1 MLGLLG
7 CFARPRFP
15 PPKSSAPS
23 SAMSKVRAVD
33 SPELIEHG
41 DRLAALADRRFAFP
55 TANPAAEAR
64 TRQLH
69 DHLEGF
75 VLPRLADI
83 DAPLLVLILGPTGA
97 GKSSLLNTIAGAE
110 VSKAGVLRPTTK
122 DAVLYTSE
130 SDSSRILA
138 SGRLAAIAKERLR
151 LAAVPATADG
161 VAVIDAPDID
171 SVERDNRELADVLVE
186 ISDLCVFVTTA
197 TRYADLVPWEGL
209 HRVRERGLPLVVV
222 LNRVPADEEDRRAV
236 VADAKRLLSETDTP
250 DKKQPVEL
258 IAIDEGDVDP
268 RVNGLAREKARP
280 LLERIARLAA
290 EADER
295 RDVATR
301 ALAGSLRGLAPLA
314 HSIADDLEHE
324 AIDADAL
331 RRIAATT
338 YAEELAS
345 LARAMQA
352 GLMLREEVLRRW
364 NDFVGADQVA
374 RFISSGIG
382 RLRAILITAFRGTPA
397 APVTVVEAEMTTTLE
412 ALALRHATDAARR
425 TSIAWSERSEAAALV
440 AANHALWSASEGF
453 GSAVREGLGAWMGAI
468 VDDVR
473 AHAGRKRAV
482 AQVAALGVN
491 AVAVAVMLGVFAYT
505 AGLTGAE
512 VGIAAGTAFLNQK
525 LLEAIFGEGA
535 MGELINNARAR
546 LEALLASLFED
557 ERGRFEVLV
566 PPPGGLRE
574 LAGGTLAD
582 VAVLD
587 LPDFDSVAL
596 EHRERVDGLLPRI
609 DAVAWIVD
617 PEKYKDQ
624 IMHGGYLTEFAP
636 RLRRQ
641 IVVLNRSDLLSPGD
655 ASRVAEDMRAQL

>member
-1 MLGLLG
+1 MD
-7 CFARPRFP
+7 
-15 PPKSSAPS
+15 
-23 SAMSKVRAVD
+23 SK
-33 SPELIEHG
+33 ELIERCN
-41 DRLAALADRRFAFP
+41 RLAALADRRFAFP

-69 DHLEGF
+69 DHLDGF

-130 SDSSRILA
+130 SDSNRILA

-151 LAAVPATADG
+151 LAAVPARADG

-171 SVERDNRELADVLVE
+171 SVERDNRELADALVE

-197 TRYADLVPWEGL
+197 TRYADLVPWEVL
-209 HRVRERGLPLVVV
+209 RRVRERGLPLVVV
-222 LNRVPADEEDRRAV
+222 LNRVPPHEQDRVAV
-236 VADAKRLLSETDTP
+236 VADAERLLSETDTP
-250 DKKQPVEL
+250 DTQQPVEL

-280 LLERIARLAA
+280 LLERVAHLAA

-345 LARAMQA
+345 LARAMQG

-382 RLRAILITAFRGTPA
+382 RLRAILITAFRGAPA
-397 APVTVVEAEMTTTLE
+397 APVTVVEAEMTSTLE

-535 MGELINNARAR
+535 MGELISKARAR
-546 LEALLASLFED
+546 LLTLLTSLFED
-557 ERGRFEVLV
+557 ERARFEALV
-566 PPPGGLRE
+566 PAPGRMRE
-574 LAGGTLAD
+574 LAAD
-582 VAVLD
+582 LRAAVEGVA
-587 LPDFDSVAL
+587 P
-596 EHRERVDGLLPRI
+596 
-609 DAVAWIVD
+609 
-617 PEKYKDQ
+617 
-624 IMHGGYLTEFAP
+624 
-636 RLRRQ
+636 
-641 IVVLNRSDLLSPGD
+641 
-655 ASRVAEDMRAQL
+655 

>member
-1 MLGLLG
+1 MD
-7 CFARPRFP
+7 
-15 PPKSSAPS
+15 
-23 SAMSKVRAVD
+23 SK
-33 SPELIEHG
+33 ELIERCN
-41 DRLAALADRRFAFP
+41 RLAALADRRFAFP

-69 DHLEGF
+69 DHLDGF
-75 VLPRLADI
+75 VLPRLADM
-83 DAPLLVLILGPTGA
+83 DAPLLVLLLGPTGA

-122 DAVLYTSE
+122 DAVMYA
-130 SDSSRILA
+130 SDSDSNRILG

-151 LAAVPATADG
+151 LAAVPASGDG

-209 HRVRERGLPLVVV
+209 RRVRERGLPLVVV
-222 LNRVPADEEDRRAV
+222 LNRVPADEQDRVAV
-236 VADAKRLLSETDTP
+236 VADAKRLLSGTDTP
-250 DKKQPVEL
+250 ETQQPVEL
-258 IAIDEGDVDP
+258 IAIDEGDIDP
-268 RVNGLAREKARP
+268 SVNGLAREKARP
-280 LLERIARLAA
+280 LLERVARLAA

-295 RDVATR
+295 REVATQ

-345 LARAMQA
+345 LATAMQG

-397 APVTVVEAEMTTTLE
+397 APVTVVEAEMTSTLE

-425 TSIAWSERSEAAALV
+425 TSIAWSERSAAAALV
-440 AANHALWSASEGF
+440 ARNPALWSASEGF
-453 GSAVREGLGAWMGAI
+453 GVAVGEGLGAWMRAI

-473 AHAGRKRAV
+473 SHAGRKRAV
-482 AQVAALGVN
+482 AQIAALGVN

-512 VGIAAGTAFLNQK
+512 VGIAAGTALLNQK

-535 MGELINNARAR
+535 MGELIAKARAR
-546 LEALLASLFED
+546 LLTLFTSLFED
-557 ERGRFEVLV
+557 ERARFEALV
-566 PPPGGLRE
+566 PSPGGMRE
-574 LAGGTLAD
+574 LA
-582 VAVLD
+582 
-587 LPDFDSVAL
+587 
-596 EHRERVDGLLPRI
+596 
-609 DAVAWIVD
+609 
-617 PEKYKDQ
+617 
-624 IMHGGYLTEFAP
+624 
-636 RLRRQ
+636 
-641 IVVLNRSDLLSPGD
+641 
-655 ASRVAEDMRAQL
+655 AEMRAAVEGVAP

>member
-1 MLGLLG
+1 MD
-7 CFARPRFP
+7 
-15 PPKSSAPS
+15 
-23 SAMSKVRAVD
+23 SK
-33 SPELIEHG
+33 ELIERCN
-41 DRLAALADRRFAFP
+41 RLAALADRRFAFP

-75 VLPRLADI
+75 VLPRLADL
-83 DAPLLVLILGPTGA
+83 DAPLLVLLLGPTGA

-130 SDSSRILA
+130 SDSNRILA

-197 TRYADLVPWEGL
+197 TRYADLVPWEVL

-535 MGELINNARAR
+535 MGELISKARAR
-546 LEALLASLFED
+546 LLILLTSLFEA
-557 ERGRFEVLV
+557 ERARFEALA
-566 PPPGGLRE
+566 PAPGPMRE
-574 LAGGTLAD
+574 LAAELRA
-582 VAVLD
+582 
-587 LPDFDSVAL
+587 
-596 EHRERVDGLLPRI
+596 
-609 DAVAWIVD
+609 AVAGI
-617 PEKYKDQ
+617 
-624 IMHGGYLTEFAP
+624 AP
-636 RLRRQ
+636 
-641 IVVLNRSDLLSPGD
+641 
-655 ASRVAEDMRAQL
+655 

>member
-1 MLGLLG
+1 MD
-7 CFARPRFP
+7 
-15 PPKSSAPS
+15 
-23 SAMSKVRAVD
+23 SK
-33 SPELIEHG
+33 ELIERCN
-41 DRLAALADRRFAFP
+41 RLAALADRRFAFP

-75 VLPRLADI
+75 VLPRLADL
-83 DAPLLVLILGPTGA
+83 DAPLLVLLLGPTGA

-130 SDSSRILA
+130 SDSNRILA

-197 TRYADLVPWEGL
+197 TRYADLVPWEVL

-345 LARAMQA
+345 LARAMQG

-535 MGELINNARAR
+535 MGELISKARAR
-546 LEALLASLFED
+546 LLTLLTSLFEA
-557 ERGRFEVLV
+557 ERARFEALA
-566 PPPGGLRE
+566 PAPGPMRE
-574 LAGGTLAD
+574 LAAELRA
-582 VAVLD
+582 
-587 LPDFDSVAL
+587 
-596 EHRERVDGLLPRI
+596 
-609 DAVAWIVD
+609 AVAGI
-617 PEKYKDQ
+617 
-624 IMHGGYLTEFAP
+624 AP
-636 RLRRQ
+636 
-641 IVVLNRSDLLSPGD
+641 
-655 ASRVAEDMRAQL
+655 

>member
-1 MLGLLG
+1 MD
-7 CFARPRFP
+7 
-15 PPKSSAPS
+15 
-23 SAMSKVRAVD
+23 SK
-33 SPELIEHG
+33 ELIERCN
-41 DRLAALADRRFAFP
+41 RLAALADRRFAFP

-75 VLPRLADI
+75 VLPRLADL
-83 DAPLLVLILGPTGA
+83 DAPLLVLLLGPTGA

-130 SDSSRILA
+130 SDSNRILA

-197 TRYADLVPWEGL
+197 TRYADLVPWEVL

-535 MGELINNARAR
+535 MGELISKARAR
-546 LEALLASLFED
+546 LLILLTSLFEA
-557 ERGRFEVLV
+557 ERARFEALAPAPGPLASTQAPRWSPARPRGRGLV
-566 PPPGGLRE
+566 SRAAHTSLRWP
-574 LAGGTLAD
+574 A
-582 VAVLD
+582 
-587 LPDFDSVAL
+587 
-596 EHRERVDGLLPRI
+596 
-609 DAVAWIVD
+609 
-617 PEKYKDQ
+617 
-624 IMHGGYLTEFAP
+624 AP
-636 RLRRQ
+636 A
-641 IVVLNRSDLLSPGD
+641 S
-655 ASRVAEDMRAQL
+655 ASRRC

>member
-1 MLGLLG
+1 M
-7 CFARPRFP
+7 
-15 PPKSSAPS
+15 
-23 SAMSKVRAVD
+23 D
-33 SPELIEHG
+33 SQELIERCN
-41 DRLAALADRRFAFP
+41 RLAALADRRFAFP

-69 DHLEGF
+69 DHLDGF

-83 DAPLLVLILGPTGA
+83 DAPLLVLLLGPTGA

-130 SDSSRILA
+130 SDSNRILG

-151 LAAVPATADG
+151 LAAAPASADG

-197 TRYADLVPWEGL
+197 TRYADLVPWEVL
-209 HRVRERGLPLVVV
+209 RRVRERGLPLVVV
-222 LNRVPADEEDRRAV
+222 LNRVPPDEQDRVAV
-236 VADAKRLLSETDTP
+236 LADAERLLSETDTP
-250 DKKQPVEL
+250 DTQQPVEL

-295 RDVATR
+295 REVATH

-345 LARAMQA
+345 LATAMQG

-382 RLRAILITAFRGTPA
+382 RLRAILVTAFRGTPA
-397 APVTVVEAEMTTTLE
+397 APVTVVEAEMTSTLE

-425 TSIAWSERSEAAALV
+425 TSIAWSERSAAAALV
-440 AANHALWSASEGF
+440 ARNPALWSASEGF
-453 GSAVREGLGAWMGAI
+453 GAAVGQGLGAWMGAI

-482 AQVAALGVN
+482 AQIAALGVN

-512 VGIAAGTAFLNQK
+512 VGIAAGTALLNQK

-535 MGELINNARAR
+535 MGELIAKARAR
-546 LEALLASLFED
+546 LLTLLTSLFED
-557 ERGRFEVLV
+557 ERARFEALV
-566 PPPGGLRE
+566 PSPGGMRE
-574 LAGGTLAD
+574 LA
-582 VAVLD
+582 
-587 LPDFDSVAL
+587 
-596 EHRERVDGLLPRI
+596 
-609 DAVAWIVD
+609 
-617 PEKYKDQ
+617 
-624 IMHGGYLTEFAP
+624 
-636 RLRRQ
+636 
-641 IVVLNRSDLLSPGD
+641 
-655 ASRVAEDMRAQL
+655 AEMRAAVEGVAP

>member
-1 MLGLLG
+1 
-7 CFARPRFP
+7 
-15 PPKSSAPS
+15 
-23 SAMSKVRAVD
+23 VD
-33 SPELIEHG
+33 SKELIERCN
-41 DRLAALADRRFAFP
+41 RLAALADRRFAFP

-75 VLPRLADI
+75 VLPRLADL
-83 DAPLLVLILGPTGA
+83 DAPLLVLLLGPTGA

-130 SDSSRILA
+130 SDSNRILA

-197 TRYADLVPWEGL
+197 TRYADLVPWEVL

-345 LARAMQA
+345 LARAMQG

-535 MGELINNARAR
+535 MGELISKARAR
-546 LEALLASLFED
+546 LLTLLSSLFED
-557 ERGRFEVLV
+557 ERARFDALA
-566 PPPGGLRE
+566 PAPGPMRE
-574 LAGGTLAD
+574 LAAELRA
-582 VAVLD
+582 AV
-587 LPDFDSVAL
+587 
-596 EHRERVDGLLPRI
+596 EGI
-609 DAVAWIVD
+609 
-617 PEKYKDQ
+617 
-624 IMHGGYLTEFAP
+624 AP
-636 RLRRQ
+636 
-641 IVVLNRSDLLSPGD
+641 
-655 ASRVAEDMRAQL
+655 